1 MAKKNNLE
9 STKIAMEAANMKE
22 TKKVSKNYM
31 KGVTQANA
39 KQVSLKKFP
48 KFLAEAIADGSPENL
63 SDFIIK
69 AAYERAEKE
78 GLV

>member
-1 MAKKNNLE
+1 MIISL
-9 STKIAMEAANMKE
+9 KE
-22 TKKVSKNYM
+22 QVVELVFITHIFVLFS
-31 KGVTQANA
+31 VDRSANA

-48 KFLAEAIADGSPENL
+48 KFLAEAISDGSPENL

-78 GLV
+78 GLI